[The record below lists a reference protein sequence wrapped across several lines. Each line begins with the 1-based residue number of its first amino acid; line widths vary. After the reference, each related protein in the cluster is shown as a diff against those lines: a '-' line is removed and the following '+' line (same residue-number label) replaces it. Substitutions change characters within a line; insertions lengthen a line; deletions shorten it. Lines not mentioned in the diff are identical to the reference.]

1 MYRRNRRQMR
11 FARNL
16 MLGRILAK
24 MRFLCMGLALMSMV
38 SLTLT
43 GNLTSA
49 IVMAIS
55 LYVVSKLF
63 NYGLYLL
70 TGESD

>member
-1 MYRRNRRQMR
+1 MR

-55 LYVVSKLF
+55 LYVVSKAL

>member
-1 MYRRNRRQMR
+1 MRRRTLRQMR

-16 MLGRILAK
+16 MLGRILASL
-24 MRFLCMGLALMSMV
+24 RFCCMGLALMSMV

-55 LYVVSKLF
+55 LYVVSKAF

>member
-1 MYRRNRRQMR
+1 MKRRTRRHMR

-55 LYVVSKLF
+55 LYVVSKAL

>member
-1 MYRRNRRQMR
+1 MKRRTSRQMR

-55 LYVVSKLF
+55 LYVVSKAL

>member
-1 MYRRNRRQMR
+1 MR

>member
-1 MYRRNRRQMR
+1 
-11 FARNL
+11 
-16 MLGRILAK
+16 
-24 MRFLCMGLALMSMV
+24 MGLALMSMV

-55 LYVVSKLF
+55 LYVVSKAF
-63 NYGLYLL
+63 NYGLYLF